1 MSLRTI
7 AKKVI
12 PVKFVHWLRERGA
25 DFDKYFIRCF
35 AISRFTSALYYLL
48 FSREF
53 GREQQSVLRG
63 RIAYWRSLKAIE
75 ATCALLRRNTHRLEK
90 GLIMRPRRASFAAD
104 YIYETV
110 NCFRDAAN
118 AKSIDPSELQWAH
131 DVLDEYFAVVKD
143 TPKIARARATWH
155 DLHTSLDVAMARTN
169 SVPYPHRELPESTIS
184 ADQLQLLFQKRRSVR
199 WYKPAKVP
207 TDVIH
212 KAFEMATLAPSACNR
227 QPYEF
232 YVVQDPKRAAK
243 VANMAGGTVGFAEQI
258 TNLIVVV
265 GDLKAYPM
273 ERDRHCIY
281 IDGSLAAMQLMLAF
295 ETMQIATCPIN
306 WPDIEFR
313 ERLLAKELNLTA
325 HQRPVM
331 LLAFGYADPD
341 GGIPYSAKKSS
352 NILGRFIDHD
362 HV

>member
-12 PVKFVHWLRERGA
+12 PVKFVHWLRERGEN
-25 DFDKYFIRCF
+25 FDKSFIRLF
-35 AISRFTSALYYLL
+35 SGTRLTSSIYYLL

-53 GREQQSVLRG
+53 GREQQAVLRG
-63 RIAYWRSLKAIE
+63 RIAYWRSLKTIE

-90 GLIMRPRRASFAAD
+90 GLIMRPRRDSFAAE
-104 YIYETV
+104 YIMETV

-118 AKSIDPSELQWAH
+118 AKSLNPEELQWAH
-131 DVLDEYFAVVKD
+131 DVLDEYFTIVKD
-143 TPKIARARATWH
+143 TPKIARARRVWQ
-155 DLHTSLDVAMARTN
+155 DLHASLDTAMERTN
-169 SVPYPHRELPESTIS
+169 SVPYPQRELPEATI
-184 ADQLQLLFQKRRSVR
+184 APEQLKTLFQRRRSVR
-199 WYKPAKVP
+199 WFKPDRVAGE
-207 TDVIH
+207 IILQ
-212 KAFEMATLAPSACNR
+212 AFEMATLAPSACNR

-232 YVVQDPKRAAK
+232 YVIQEPKRAAK
-243 VANMAGGTVGFAEQI
+243 VANMAGGTVGFADQI
-258 TNLIVVV
+258 SNLIVVV

-281 IDGSLAAMQLMLAF
+281 IDASLATMQLMLAF
-295 ETMQIATCPIN
+295 ETMQISTCPIN

-313 ERLLAKELNLTA
+313 ERLIERELNLTA

-331 LLAFGYADPD
+331 LLAFGYADPE